1 MNVTEK
7 EKQFTNNKT
16 MRNFFILAKSVF
28 RFAVTTTEVAAPVV
42 AERALLN

>member
-16 MRNFFILAKSVF
+16 MRIFLAKSVF
-28 RFAVTTTEVAAPVV
+28 RFAVTTAAAPVV
-42 AERALLN
+42 TESFA